1 MRMQPKT
8 LDSNFKKLLL
18 SSKINLAERKVGKY
32 QIKIAAIP
40 QGEPITV
47 VSHRNYFMMGYKPLK
62 VVYDTLRI
70 IYQLKDGEGLLMSD
84 SPQEMFL
91 QYDAYKS
98 AKGKVLVGGLGIG
111 LYATM
116 IASKPD
122 VTEVVVVELEKD
134 IIKLCSPNPCS
145 PEYKK
150 IRIVNDDIWKF
161 LENTK
166 EKFDYIY
173 IDIHYSTGAM
183 EYMGTVLPMRKILKR
198 RFPNTPASFWGEDE
212 MKAQYVPE
220 RNDKNV

>member
-1 MRMQPKT
+1 MQPKT
-8 LDSNFKKLLL
+8 LDSKFTKLLM
-18 SSKINLAERKVGKY
+18 SSKINLTERKVAKY
-32 QIKIAAIP
+32 QIKINVIP
-40 QGEPITV
+40 PGESITV
-47 VSHRNYFMMGYKPLK
+47 VSYRNYFMMGYKPLK
-62 VVYDTLRI
+62 IVYDTIRI

-91 QYDAYKS
+91 QYESYKS

-116 IASKPD
+116 IANKPN
-122 VTEVVVVELEKD
+122 VTEVVVVEIEKD

-150 IRIVNDDIWKF
+150 IRIINDDIWKF
-161 LENTK
+161 LESTK

-183 EYMGTVLPMRKILKR
+183 EYMHTVLPMRKILKR
-198 RFPNTPASFWGEDE
+198 RFSNTPTSFWGEDE

-220 RNDKNV
+220 RDNKNV